1 MFGSSHRV
9 SALEAW
15 RELSGGAKSDL
26 SPEEQRKAEARFLFK
41 AIAFVFA
48 LDLGSQLVLYADTLG
63 WDASAF
69 DPSAVW
75 RSLTAPSAFRN
86 SAFDTVLMAA
96 ARVIG
101 FPLIAFAAHRAGA
114 VRAPTAKKKEQ
125 QQQQQQQQQEQGNK
139 KSVGGADYLAL
150 GDDVGDGGG
159 GAAGGVLRNPLL
171 GEQEQ
176 EQEQETSQQ
185 AAVREAES
193 HFEQAR
199 LGCAPP
205 RPEKNSSKKGKK
217 DKKGAAGAA
226 AAAAAAAAGAGGGGG
241 ADMLELERQ
250 ADARKGLAMV
260 VLFAAGSVFQVY
272 TGVKC
277 VSYKGFG
284 AGSAELRRGA
294 LMGSAV
300 LWINLEAMLT
310 KRLLAALVGD
320 RGHLIPEFHP
330 HRLFHDGKLACHYCD
345 LCGITCKEAYR
356 CKLCDFDCCVRCFSR
371 KDRSRGEGVL
381 RGDKGLKKEENL
393 SGKVYFKR
401 ALTLCWPER
410 RIFGLAFLCLGINSA
425 ASLALPNFQGQILD
439 KVIGGEHGAFKYDI
453 TLYILISVATGL
465 FGGLRGLCFAVVG
478 RRMSAAVRRKLFRGI
493 ICQDIAFFDGS
504 TTGNLTSRLSN
515 DANAMVAPCQTV
527 LGTLFSNTIL
537 LFGGVGLCFWT
548 SWRLSVLAFTTV
560 GPVMVITETYAVW
573 SQRLN
578 MMIYAALGDANSVAV
593 EALGNIRTV
602 RGFSTEEIEIERYEV
617 GVAEALRCGIRDAFG
632 GAGTFAIN
640 NYLDLGAGVLILWY
654 GGNLA
659 MDKDSSL
666 SVGQLITYQVRRR
679 RAAGG
684 ALPTYKAAPLPP
696 LTRVLDSYCKHTP
709 RSLPW
714 AGGTCIHA
722 R

>member
-15 RELSGGAKSDL
+15 RELSGAAKSDL

-48 LDLGSQLVLYADTLG
+48 LDLGSQLVLYADTHG

-75 RSLTAPSAFRN
+75 HSLTAPSAFRN
-86 SAFDTVLMAA
+86 AAFDTVLMAA
-96 ARVIG
+96 ARVVG

-114 VRAPTAKKKEQ
+114 VRAPTAKKE
-125 QQQQQQQQQEQGNK
+125 QQQEQEQEQEEKK
-139 KSVGGADYLAL
+139 KSVGGAEYLAL
-150 GDDVGDGGG
+150 GDDGS

-171 GEQEQ
+171 GEQEQEQ

-205 RPEKNSSKKGKK
+205 RPEKNSSKKKGKGTK
-217 DKKGAAGAA
+217 DKKKA
-226 AAAAAAAAGAGGGGG
+226 AGGG
-241 ADMLELERQ
+241 APDMLELERQ

-439 KVIGGEHGAFKYDI
+439 KVSFLLVLSRFSTDSRLTPLLASALTPLLVVDPRQPGHRRRPRRVQVRHHA
-453 TLYILISVATGL
+453 LHPH
-465 FGGLRGLCFAVVG
+465 LRG
-478 RRMSAAVRRKLFRGI
+478 
-493 ICQDIAFFDGS
+493 D
-504 TTGNLTSRLSN
+504 
-515 DANAMVAPCQTV
+515 
-527 LGTLFSNTIL
+527 GTL
-537 LFGGVGLCFWT
+537 
-548 SWRLSVLAFTTV
+548 
-560 GPVMVITETYAVW
+560 
-573 SQRLN
+573 
-578 MMIYAALGDANSVAV
+578 
-593 EALGNIRTV
+593 
-602 RGFSTEEIEIERYEV
+602 
-617 GVAEALRCGIRDAFG
+617 
-632 GAGTFAIN
+632 
-640 NYLDLGAGVLILWY
+640 
-654 GGNLA
+654 
-659 MDKDSSL
+659 
-666 SVGQLITYQVRRR
+666 R
-679 RAAGG
+679 RAARAVLRGGG
-684 ALPTYKAAPLPP
+684 APHVGGGAAQALPRHHLPGHRVLRRLHHGQPHLAPL
-696 LTRVLDSYCKHTP
+696 
-709 RSLPW
+709 
-714 AGGTCIHA
+714 
-722 R
+722 